1 VAPPVLTSVPVDY
14 QKEAPVESTAFP
26 RRCPEH
32 IVNIS
37 DCYKDGMEARLA
49 EEIDDPGTSVGF
61 V

>member
-37 DCYKDGMEARLA
+37 VAQDGMEARLA